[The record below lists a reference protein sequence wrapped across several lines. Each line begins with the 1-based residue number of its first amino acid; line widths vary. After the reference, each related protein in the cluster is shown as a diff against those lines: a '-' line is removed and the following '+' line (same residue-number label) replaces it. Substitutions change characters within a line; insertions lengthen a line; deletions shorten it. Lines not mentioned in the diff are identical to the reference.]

1 MSTSHATDVNV
12 STQRISQLT
21 SPDAV
26 AAFFTEL
33 GYDTERRSEL
43 SPEAIGLSGDAAA
56 AIQRIE
62 VLCEDVEGF
71 LRVAFVKLRSL
82 TAKSR
87 NDLTRV
93 LGRTNIEHLLVLASD
108 FATIEFV
115 LIHKQ
120 RRDSRA
126 PGRAASIQP
135 IPLMIALDRK
145 APSTKELRAIR
156 RFTWTKRDGL
166 EQYDKLRSVFEAAA
180 FTEEYFCNRALFA
193 DHFLMTRLRD
203 DAAWQENPAAAFQGV
218 RDLMRDPAKRWL
230 EKGEQVVRDELFEP
244 LFTLLGFR
252 AKAAKPAKD
261 GRNNPDYH
269 LTGPN
274 GAKTV
279 AFTYAWDRWLDGP
292 DFQLDADTPNE
303 NPGACVVTALEEGK
317 ADWIIVTN
325 GRQWR
330 LYSRAAHSRATNFY
344 EVDLAEALVAS
355 GDTDPNESFRY
366 WWLFLRAEAFAPTED
381 DAERCWLDAIAEGS
395 RDYAKDLGKRLK
407 DRVFVTIFPHLAQGF
422 LHDRKQRLGLKRKP
436 TDDELRD
443 IYEATLTLLYRLL
456 FLLYA
461 EARDLLPIR
470 EGPYREASLRKIKEE
485 IADKGGIAESEV
497 ADRLRKAF
505 SAKEHALYD
514 RLGRLCRAMDKGD
527 ASLNVPIYNGG
538 LFITDPAEGEDRSR
552 EQRIAR
558 FLAEHKVPDQHL
570 ALAID
575 RLARD
580 PDDRTHSLVSIDYK
594 SLAVR
599 HLGSIY
605 EGLLEFK
612 LKVADEDLATKT
624 EKKKEKYIPLRD
636 ARPTR
641 GRAPAAVVRK
651 GDVYLSNDKAERKA
665 SGSYYTPDPIVE
677 YIVEHTVGPVLD
689 EKLEALRPELRK
701 VRKTFDNELQKL
713 RVPPVPK
720 AIREGRY
727 SEREFAAEKTYAAHK
742 DLVERLFDFRTLD
755 PAMGSGHFLV
765 DAVDFITDRMLAFLN
780 QFPVN
785 PVTFMLNLTRHNIE
799 KAIDEQGVSFDTSKL
814 TEVNLLKRHVL
825 KRCIYGVDLNPMA
838 VELAK
843 VSLWLD
849 AFTVGAPLSF
859 LDHHLRCGNAIVGA
873 TWDDLNAAIE
883 DRPMLRINKQPLVE
897 AIRQVVD
904 VNRRSDA
911 TAAEVKQSAS
921 MYRSI
926 RERLSGFGIVF
937 DLLIAPHFGHADAR
951 GLVTEGDSLDLN
963 GRESFLASLH
973 SDEERE
979 LVRLVDATAAD
990 PNLRF
995 FHWEIEF
1002 PEVFFGF
1009 QDADQRQLRHK
1020 DRISP
1025 GSAGFDAIVG
1035 NPPYVRQETIKPLK
1049 NYLKASFKT
1058 YNAANDLYVYF
1069 QEREIDLLQSHR
1081 RMGMIVSNKWMRAG
1095 YGERIRQYLKHVGQ
1109 PIDLID
1115 FGHTPIF
1122 PDADTFPCILVA
1134 ARRQSKVDEVGADDS
1149 FTACPIPRDDWS
1161 PQMNLGAYC
1170 HSKQYNLPTNLM
1182 RAEVWSLEDPRI
1194 QALLE
1199 KIRNVGVPLRDLLG
1213 CRVSRGPGTGLNEAF
1228 NIDLETKNKIVSQDP
1243 KAETVLRPL
1252 LRGRDL
1258 DRWAIRDP
1266 TMYLILAFR
1275 GFDEKKFSSVLRHLS
1290 TFREKLE
1297 PRPDN
1302 WDERRQGK
1310 WPGRK
1315 PGTYEWY
1322 ELQDSMDEQSLAA
1335 MCGPKIVFQEMAWF
1349 TRFAFDPAGLAVANT
1364 AYFIPVENPLVEA
1377 VLNSPLAWWYMWRTA
1392 QHGKDEVLRLI
1403 KAYLEDFPLP
1413 ATNARALEMA
1423 TMVQTLRSHTRD
1435 LHDCEQEAITA
1446 FELQFD
1452 FKGAEAVVDWLALEE
1467 DAFVARASVLLQA
1480 SSTTSGELL
1489 RFQREHRARQI
1500 EHLQSRLAIETQLAT
1515 LVEDAYQLTPEERRL
1530 LHETRPPRDPI
1541 DVLQSRVLGKSSGEN
1556 EAFTVEEQ
1564 ARST

>member
-12 STQRISQLT
+12 SSQRISQLT

-62 VLCEDVEGF
+62 VLCEDDEGF

-120 RRDSRA
+120 RRESRA

-230 EKGEQVVRDELFEP
+230 EKGEQIVRDELFEP
-244 LFTLLGFR
+244 LFHLLGFQ

-292 DFQLDADTPNE
+292 DFQLDADTPDE
-303 NPGACVVTALEEGK
+303 NPGACVVTALEEGQ

-366 WWLFLRAEAFAPTED
+366 WWLFFRAQAFAPTED
-381 DAERCWLDAIAEGS
+381 DADRCWLDAIAEGS

-436 TDDELRD
+436 TADELRD
-443 IYEATLTLLYRLL
+443 VYEATLTLLYRLL

-497 ADRLRKAF
+497 ADRLRKAY
-505 SAKEHALYD
+505 SPKEHALYD

-538 LFITDPAEGEDRSR
+538 LFITDPAQGDDRSR

-636 ARPTR
+636 ARPSR

-651 GDVYLSNDKAERKA
+651 GEVYLSNDKAERKA

-785 PVTFMLNLTRHNIE
+785 PVTFMLNRTRRNILD
-799 KAIDEQGVSFDTSKL
+799 ALGEQGVAVDPDKL

-849 AFTVGAPLSF
+849 AFTIGAPLSF
-859 LDHHLRCGNAIVGA
+859 LDHHLRCGNSLIGA
-873 TWDDLNAAIE
+873 TFEDLEAVIKGQLFSIDYE
-883 DRPMLRINKQPLVE
+883 PLLR
-897 AIRQVVD
+897 AIRHVLL
-904 VNRRSDA
+904 VNKMADA
-911 TAAEVKQSAS
+911 TSAEVKQSQNEYAEARDQLS
-921 MYRSI
+921 GYKVVLDLIVAEHFGEPDAPELVSLGSDLDLSSRSKFTQSL
-926 RERLSGFGIVF
+926 RDLNDRALLERVERL
-937 DLLIAPHFGHADAR
+937 AQQP
-951 GLVTEGDSLDLN
+951 DS
-963 GRESFLASLH
+963 
-973 SDEERE
+973 
-979 LVRLVDATAAD
+979 
-990 PNLRF
+990 RF

-1009 QDADQRQLRHK
+1009 ADKDERQLRHK
-1020 DRISP
+1020 NRIATA
-1025 GSAGFDAIVG
+1025 SAGFDAVVG
-1035 NPPYVRQETIKPLK
+1035 NPPYDEVSTANGALPAIKAYFDLAATYGPFKSGRVNLYRLFVVRSVLTLMAADTTLGMIVPLGIFSDSFSYGTRKLMLSKGSLIRIDAFPQKDDPRQRVFEDAKVPTATFLYSNASTEESGTQLVHPANEITDSASSLTFTNSDIEAYFPTTLCIPLISDQELDIIKSRMSEHVGPRLVDVATVFAGEICDNAGSK
-1049 NYLKASFKT
+1049 HLLSDDDVGPVVLRGAHIDRYRLRDESRQGANRYLREAQYLAERGMADRATHHKLTRIVFQKG
-1058 YNAANDLYVYF
+1058 AALDSWRRMVACIVAPGHFCFDTTGYILPVD
-1069 QEREIDLLQSHR
+1069 EKDLLNLLGVFNSALWEWRFRCTSQTNHINAYDIEPIVIPDVLLGDQPSASELRKLVAEASESNDGVLRADSHR
-1081 RMGMIVSNKWMRAG
+1081 RG
-1095 YGERIRQYLKHVGQ
+1095 
-1109 PIDLID
+1109 IDDAID
-1115 FGHTPIF
+1115 
-1122 PDADTFPCILVA
+1122 
-1134 ARRQSKVDEVGADDS
+1134 
-1149 FTACPIPRDDWS
+1149 
-1161 PQMNLGAYC
+1161 
-1170 HSKQYNLPTNLM
+1170 
-1182 RAEVWSLEDPRI
+1182 
-1194 QALLE
+1194 
-1199 KIRNVGVPLRDLLG
+1199 
-1213 CRVSRGPGTGLNEAF
+1213 
-1228 NIDLETKNKIVSQDP
+1228 NKIDAIVFEAYGITS
-1243 KAETVLRPL
+1243 AEKQII
-1252 LRGRDL
+1252 L
-1258 DRWAIRDP
+1258 DR
-1266 TMYLILAFR
+1266 
-1275 GFDEKKFSSVLRHLS
+1275 V
-1290 TFREKLE
+1290 
-1297 PRPDN
+1297 
-1302 WDERRQGK
+1302 
-1310 WPGRK
+1310 
-1315 PGTYEWY
+1315 WY
-1322 ELQDSMDEQSLAA
+1322 Q
-1335 MCGPKIVFQEMAWF
+1335 
-1349 TRFAFDPAGLAVANT
+1349 
-1364 AYFIPVENPLVEA
+1364 
-1377 VLNSPLAWWYMWRTA
+1377 
-1392 QHGKDEVLRLI
+1392 
-1403 KAYLEDFPLP
+1403 
-1413 ATNARALEMA
+1413 
-1423 TMVQTLRSHTRD
+1423 
-1435 LHDCEQEAITA
+1435 
-1446 FELQFD
+1446 
-1452 FKGAEAVVDWLALEE
+1452 
-1467 DAFVARASVLLQA
+1467 
-1480 SSTTSGELL
+1480 
-1489 RFQREHRARQI
+1489 
-1500 EHLQSRLAIETQLAT
+1500 
-1515 LVEDAYQLTPEERRL
+1515 
-1530 LHETRPPRDPI
+1530 
-1541 DVLQSRVLGKSSGEN
+1541 
-1556 EAFTVEEQ
+1556 
-1564 ARST
+1564 